1 MTSGQRRCERFCR
14 MDPLWIAQAVGDAA
28 IREDPVVCGVD
39 ISRAVLARSMV
50 QVAVV
55 ADSRDLVPDGCV

>member
-1 MTSGQRRCERFCR
+1 
-14 MDPLWIAQAVGDAA
+14 MDPLWIAQAIGDAA

-39 ISRAVLARSMV
+39 ISRTVLARSMV

-55 ADSRDLVPDGCV
+55 ADNRDLVPDTCV

>member
-1 MTSGQRRCERFCR
+1 
-14 MDPLWIAQAVGDAA
+14 MDPLWIAQAIGDAA
-28 IREDPVVCGVD
+28 IREDLVVCGVD

-55 ADSRDLVPDGCV
+55 ADNRDLVPEACV